1 MLAFLQ
7 FVRVSLS
14 QLIRPAAERG
24 SSLSKSLFSEI
35 LSVFMP
41 FFSSVWCVLM
51 LNIQPPLASLQ
62 CFTLLLQ
69 TRSLIALQSF
79 SSLIPHRLSLSFH
92 FLCYPLG
99 LSLFLL
105 HLFLARLY
113 LLCFTVW
120 SLDVPTWLQWCSE
133 NTLLLDLPQIG
144 LNNLREQSNCDLSH
158 SCNIG
163 QKNCSAFL
171 WLAVCC
177 VME

>member
-1 MLAFLQ
+1 MFAFLQ

-79 SSLIPHRLSLSFH
+79 SSLIPHRLSLSL
-92 FLCYPLG
+92 FLFFMLSPWS
-99 LSLFLL
+99 LSLSVAPFSRSFILALL
-105 HLFLARLY
+105 YCLKPWRSNMTAVVQRERSSS
-113 LLCFTVW
+113 W
-120 SLDVPTWLQWCSE
+120 SP
-133 NTLLLDLPQIG
+133 
-144 LNNLREQSNCDLSH
+144 SNR
-158 SCNIG
+158 
-163 QKNCSAFL
+163 A
-171 WLAVCC
+171 
-177 VME
+177 E